1 MKEIKRS
8 TKVLP
13 VRIPDYMHEF
23 YISHPGLSARVLKDF
38 HNQWDDMMYKERKLE
53 EKQAA
58 EKKKQ
63 DK

>member
-1 MKEIKRS
+1 MEKEKRS

-38 HNQWDDMMYKERKLE
+38 HNQWDAMMHKERKLE
-53 EKQAA
+53 ESLNNK
-58 EKKKQ
+58 

>member
-1 MKEIKRS
+1 MEKAKRS

-38 HNQWDDMMYKERKLE
+38 HNQWDAMMHRERKLK
-53 EKQAA
+53 EKQAK
-58 EKKKQ
+58 EKKNQ